1 MKRQL
6 NTILRQLWRRRLFT
20 ALNVFGLAIGISA
33 CWIIFRMVN
42 YEFSYDSGLAAR
54 NKIYRVVSGFKFDE
68 KQSYSG
74 GVSAPIYQGLRLQAT
89 GLENVV
95 PVFGQNVDAVTVNS
109 PGDRPLTFDDPS
121 DIVETDSAY
130 FMMLPYRWIA
140 GNPNTAMNAPGNVV
154 LTESRAQKYFP
165 GKRPEEIINQTLTYY
180 SWHDTV
186 IRKIS
191 GIVAD
196 LAAPTEFVGRE
207 FCSLSGKSYPLN
219 EWTNTNGSDRLYL
232 QLGKDAKPE
241 KVLSQI
247 TAIVEQRQKEV
258 DQKNP
263 DNFKFTRWF
272 ELLALKDSHFSTYI
286 QEHDVRKASKPV
298 LLSLIGIG
306 LFLLILACINY
317 INLSVAAMP
326 QRAKEIG
333 VRKTLGGS
341 HGQLIGRFLSETMLT
356 ALFAAVLAFGL
367 GLFGFWLLKDIIP
380 IEVTPFGNFLQA
392 LAFAFI
398 VVVVVTV
405 LAGIY
410 PGWLITKVRTVQVF
424 RNSPGFRNGGPKIN
438 LQRALIVFQF
448 IIALVFIT
456 SSLIVGDQLHYALTT
471 DMGFNKDAVVLVEIP
486 WKLSGNSQYDGKQ
499 FILADELKNLSGV
512 HEVSLGSAPM
522 EEGYSSS
529 QYDYDREG
537 KEAVSRQVFRK
548 WVDTGFMRVYDLQLL
563 AGRNLRPSDTPNELV
578 INETAVHAFGF
589 TSPEDALGKR
599 IGQKDKKLPI
609 VGVVKDFHQQNF
621 YKTIDPLALASQKGN
636 LSTFNIKLEGKDPA
650 TWQATLKSV
659 EKKWYQFYPP
669 ESFSYNFYD
678 ETIAKMYVQERH
690 LSRLVNMATAI
701 AIFISCLG
709 LIGLAVLTAFQRTK
723 EIGIRKVLG
732 ASVIGIVQLLLK
744 EYVGLIGAAMLIAT
758 PIAWWAMNQWLRNFA
773 YRIQI
778 QWWMFALAGA
788 AALAIALL
796 TVGFHALKVARA
808 NPVKSLRS
816 E

>member
-1 MKRQL
+1 MKIQF
-6 NTILRQLWRRRLFT
+6 NTILRLLWRHRLFT
-20 ALNVFGLAIGISA
+20 TLNVFGLAVGISA

-42 YEFSYDSGLAAR
+42 YEFSYDSGLENR
-54 NKIYRVVSGFKFDE
+54 DKIYRVVSRFRFDE
-68 KQSYSG
+68 KQSYNG
-74 GVSAPIYQGLRLQAT
+74 GVPAPIYQGLRRQTT

-95 PVFGQNVDAVTVNS
+95 PVFRQYVDAVTVNL
-109 PGDRPLTFDDPS
+109 PGDRPLTFDDPT
-121 DIVETDSAY
+121 DIVGTDSAY
-130 FMMLPYRWIA
+130 FIMLPYRWIA
-140 GNPNTAMNAPGNVV
+140 GNRNTAMDAPGNVV
-154 LTESRAQKYFP
+154 LTESRAKKYFP
-165 GKRPEEIINQTLTYY
+165 GKKPEEIINQTLTYY
-180 SWHDTV
+180 SWHDTA
-186 IRKIS
+186 IRKVS

-196 LAAPTEFVGRE
+196 LKAPTEFTARE
-207 FCSLSGKSYPLN
+207 FCCLSGKPYPLN

-232 QLGKDAKPE
+232 QLGKASKPE
-241 KVLSQI
+241 NVLNQI
-247 TAIVEQRQKEV
+247 TAIVEQHQKEF

-263 DNFKFTRWF
+263 DHFKFARWF
-272 ELLALKDSHFSTYI
+272 ELLPLKDSHFSTYI
-286 QEHDVRKASKPV
+286 QEYDVRKASKP
-298 LLSLIGIG
+298 LLLGLVGIG

-341 HGQLIGRFLSETMLT
+341 HGELIGRFLSETMIT

-367 GLFGFWLLKDIIP
+367 GLFGFWMLRDIIP
-380 IEVTPFGNFLQA
+380 VEVTPFGNFFQA
-392 LAFAFI
+392 IAFMLLVVI
-398 VVVVVTV
+398 VVTA

-410 PGWLITKVRTVQVF
+410 PGWLITKVRTIQVF
-424 RNSPGFRNGGPKIN
+424 RNFSGFENGGPKIN

-456 SSLIVGDQLHYALTT
+456 SAVIVGDQLHYALSS

-486 WKLSGNSQYDGKQ
+486 WKLSDNKKYEGKQ
-499 FILADELKNLSGV
+499 FILADELKQVSGV
-512 HEVSLGSAPM
+512 HAISLGSAPM
-522 EEGYSSS
+522 QEGYSSS
-529 QYDYDREG
+529 QYDFDRDG
-537 KEAVSRQVFRK
+537 KEPISRQVFKKR
-548 WVDTGFMRVYDLQLL
+548 VDTGFIRVYDLKLL

-589 TSPEDALGKR
+589 TSPKDALGKR
-599 IGQKDKKLPI
+599 IGPRDQKMPI
-609 VGVVKDFHQQNF
+609 VGVINDFHQQNF
-621 YKTIDPLALASQKGN
+621 YKTIDPLALQSEKEN
-636 LSTFNIKLEGKDPA
+636 LSTFNIKLESRDPA
-650 TWQATLKSV
+650 AWQSTLKAV
-659 EKKWYQFYPP
+659 EKKWYEFYPA
-669 ESFSYNFYD
+669 ESFSYTFYD
-678 ETIAKMYVQERH
+678 ETIEKMYVQERH
-690 LSRLVNMATAI
+690 LSKLINLATAI

-732 ASVIGIVQLLLK
+732 ASVFGIVRLLLK
-744 EYVGLIGAAMLIAT
+744 EYVGLIGAAILIAT
-758 PIAWWAMNQWLRNFA
+758 PVAWWAMNKWLQNFA

-796 TVGFHALKVARA
+796 TVGFHALRAARA